1 MRIRPQNEFLL
12 IDILTIL
19 FIIIVTFFPSNVLRI
34 ILGLPFVLFFPGYML
49 IAALFPRRGPVDS
62 IERVALS
69 FGFSI
74 ALVPLIGL
82 ILNYTAWG
90 IRLYPILISL
100 AVFILL
106 TSLIAWYQRHR
117 LPEVER
123 PTVSLNLSLTP
134 WRGQSFTDKVLS
146 IILTAAILAV
156 IGTLVYVI
164 AAPKIGERFTEFY
177 VVGLEGKAIDYPSEL
192 KVGEVGKVIVGVTN
206 HEKVEASYR
215 VEVRIDGVKNSEV
228 EPIVLDDKQKWEEI
242 VSFTPDSAGDNQK
255 VEFLLYKNKGGEAY
269 ARLHLWVNVKE

>member
-1 MRIRPQNEFLL
+1 MRIRLQNELLL
-12 IDILTIL
+12 IDILTIVL
-19 FIIIVTFFPSNVLRI
+19 IIIVTFFPSNVLRI
-34 ILGLPFVLFFPGYML
+34 ILGLPFLLFFPGYTL
-49 IAALFPRRGPVDS
+49 IAALFPRRSPMDS

-74 ALVPLIGL
+74 VVVPLIGL

-106 TSLIAWYQRHR
+106 TSLIAWYRRRR

-123 PTVSLNLSLTP
+123 PTVSFNLSLAP
-134 WRGQSFTDKVLS
+134 WKGQSFVDKVLS
-146 IILTAAILAV
+146 VILIAAILAG
-156 IGTLVYVI
+156 IGTLGYVI
-164 AAPKIGERFTEFY
+164 ATPKSGERFSEFY
-177 VVGLEGKAIDYPSEL
+177 VVGLEGKAIDYPREL
-192 KVGEVGKVIVGVTN
+192 NVGEVGKVIIGVTN

-215 VEVRIDGVKNSEV
+215 IEVRIDGVKNSEL

-242 VSFTPDSAGDNQK
+242 VSFTPDSSGDNQK
-255 VEFLLYKNKGGEAY
+255 GEFLLYKNKGGVAY
-269 ARLHLWVNVKE
+269 ARLHLWINVRE